1 MTDYNSAHDDDGLA
15 QPPPG
20 YINSYERNINR
31 MTKLRDP
38 KTGKFTKKPK
48 K

>member
-1 MTDYNSAHDDDGLA
+1 MRTIDPYDDMGLA
-15 QPPPG
+15 KPPPE
-20 YINSYERNINR
+20 YTTTIN

-38 KTGKFTKKPK
+38 KTGKFTKPPKPK